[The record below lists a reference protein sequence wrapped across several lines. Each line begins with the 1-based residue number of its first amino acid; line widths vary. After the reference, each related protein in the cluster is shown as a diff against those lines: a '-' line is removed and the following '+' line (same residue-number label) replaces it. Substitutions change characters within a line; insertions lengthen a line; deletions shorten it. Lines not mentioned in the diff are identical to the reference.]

1 MLKQSQHTVSAPLSL
16 YRPFELVDTIS
27 NRNGWSKSIKLR
39 ISDHINIWLAN
50 LMSNVI
56 GIKQKSSVVI
66 WNSQ

>member
-1 MLKQSQHTVSAPLSL
+1 MTSALLSL
-16 YRPFELVDTIS
+16 HRAFELVEILS

-39 ISDHINIWLAN
+39 IFDQINIWLAN

-56 GIKQKSSVVI
+56 GIKQKSLVVI